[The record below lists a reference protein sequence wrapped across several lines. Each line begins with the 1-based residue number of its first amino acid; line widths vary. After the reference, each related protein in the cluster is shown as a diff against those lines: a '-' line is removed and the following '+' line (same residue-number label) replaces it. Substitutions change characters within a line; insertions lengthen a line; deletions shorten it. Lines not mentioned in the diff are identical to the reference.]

1 MSYFNINYEFDKQT
15 IWRRIDEQLQ
25 KEGARYVC
33 VADGNIL
40 QIVHKDLEY
49 RNVVNK
55 SMFSICDSRWA
66 TVFLKRSYGI
76 SYQSYRGSRI
86 FEDLVRKRKYRQFF
100 ISTSELS
107 VIVTL

>member
-1 MSYFNINYEFDKQT
+1 MSLYFNINYEFDKPT
-15 IWRRIDEQLQ
+15 IWREIDEQLQ

-49 RNVVNK
+49 RKVINE
-55 SMFSICDSRWA
+55 SLFSICDSSWA

-76 SYQSYRGSRI
+76 SYQVVSWEPDIRGFGEKEKI
-86 FEDLVRKRKYRQFF
+86 
-100 ISTSELS
+100 
-107 VIVTL
+107 